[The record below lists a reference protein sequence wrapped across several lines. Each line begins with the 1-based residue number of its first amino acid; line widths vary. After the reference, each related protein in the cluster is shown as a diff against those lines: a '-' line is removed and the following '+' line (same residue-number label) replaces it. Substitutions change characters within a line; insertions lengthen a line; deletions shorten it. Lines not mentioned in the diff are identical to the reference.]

1 MPIFVPHENVE
12 SGQSFGQLINS
23 VQREYIAPEL
33 KKRGRD
39 AFAAALVEIPLSGA
53 ATVHLDDEVTL
64 SIEFKNRKASPAD
77 VGKPM
82 TIDLHEIKDINW
94 ANGKL
99 EQKTAKILLV
109 RFSKDWWIIKAD
121 FKKRKDLE
129 DKYRTTKTYKV
140 RGAGYLPLNLR
151 KQEKPQFVEG
161 WRKGLEQ
168 ELPAMWKRHITVSQ
182 RYSGTLVYDGNY
194 FDLFTHAQQLYILGH
209 YFAATVICRIAAE
222 QMLVMTLI
230 KSGKGN
236 EIFEPVKPGKPK
248 RLKGIYDL
256 IATCRDR
263 SLFGS
268 KYPIGKTAEKRLKR
282 IANSGNN
289 LVHLKA
295 ELDESNAY
303 KQTALQCMD
312 DLSYAIKR
320 HLNFVKDT
328 GTVSGYRFSG
338 PAKRLT

>member
-12 SGQSFGQLINS
+12 KGQSFGQLINS
-23 VQREYIAPEL
+23 VQKEYITPEL
-33 KKRGRD
+33 QKRGLNT
-39 AFAAALVEIPLSGA
+39 FAVALVEIPLNGSGP
-53 ATVHLDDEVTL
+53 VHLDDEVTL
-64 SIEFKNRKASPAD
+64 SIGFKNRKVNPAD
-77 VGKPM
+77 AGKPL
-82 TIDLHEIKDINW
+82 TIDLHEIKDIDW
-94 ANGKL
+94 QSGKL
-99 EQKTAKILLV
+99 DPKTAKILLV
-109 RFSKDWWIIKAD
+109 RFSKDWWILKAD

-129 DKYRTTKTYKV
+129 EKYRTTQTFKV

-151 KQEKPQFVEG
+151 KQEKPQFMEG
-161 WRKGLEQ
+161 RRKGLEK
-168 ELPAMWKRHITVSQ
+168 ELPAMWRRHITVSQ
-182 RYSGTLVYDGNY
+182 RYSGALVYDGNY

-209 YFAATVICRIAAE
+209 YFAATVVCRIAAE
-222 QMLVMTLI
+222 QMLVTMLI
-230 KSGKGN
+230 KSGKAT
-236 EIFEPVKPGKPK
+236 EIFEPIKPNKPK

-263 SLFGS
+263 SLFGN

-282 IANSGNN
+282 IANAGNS
-289 LVHLKA
+289 LVHLKT

-328 GTVSGYRFSG
+328 GTVSGYRFGGST
-338 PAKRLT
+338 KRLK